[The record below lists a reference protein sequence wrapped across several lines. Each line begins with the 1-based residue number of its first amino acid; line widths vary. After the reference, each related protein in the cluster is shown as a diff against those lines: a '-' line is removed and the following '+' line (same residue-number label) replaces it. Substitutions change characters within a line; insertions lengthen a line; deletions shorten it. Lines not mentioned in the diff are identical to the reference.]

1 MAGSSRSVHVGRNI
15 VSTRR
20 GGDGRVERV
29 AIAERKCER
38 DRGRAC
44 TIFSCDSNFRGLERR
59 ERPEP
64 LRGDG
69 VYVIQE
75 DDCDILRD
83 KGRFPR
89 TPGYF
94 DMATTSVK
102 WPSYPIR
109 PRMPL
114 SGPVPP

>member
-44 TIFSCDSNFRGLERR
+44 TIFSCDSNYFGEMAQLSDQTQNATIRARSAMNVLII
-59 ERPEP
+59 PKH
-64 LRGDG
+64 DFN
-69 VYVIQE
+69 
-75 DDCDILRD
+75 ILR
-83 KGRFPR
+83 K
-89 TPGYF
+89 
-94 DMATTSVK
+94 ASWHSETSLAS
-102 WPSYPIR
+102 WRSA
-109 PRMPL
+109 
-114 SGPVPP
+114 G